1 MMSVRIIGACCM
13 AGLVA
18 ACSDSDSGAYVGY
31 VEAEYVYVAAPQAGW
46 LVSAPRR
53 EGDRV
58 ETGDVLFELDAEQQ
72 AAMLTEAEAR
82 AAQADAQ
89 MRDVGAGAREP
100 EIQALEAQLAEARAR
115 LVEARSERDRWM
127 PLVREG
133 NASKARGDQVT
144 ANYSSAMARV
154 KAAEEEITVAKLG
167 GRDAAQEAAAAAAAA
182 AKAGQAQAEWVLSQ
196 RRVTAKISGQIED
209 VYHREGEFVSAGR
222 PVVSILPPS
231 ALKVRF
237 FAPQED
243 LPLYAVGD
251 EIEVNADGLLAP
263 VTATISY
270 IATEAEF
277 TPPVIYSVGS
287 REKLVFMIEA
297 RLGEDINLRPG
308 LPVDVTP
315 RRSGS

>member
-1 MMSVRIIGACCM
+1 MTARILTIILFLTFLASCT
-13 AGLVA
+13 
-18 ACSDSDSGAYVGY
+18 DSDSGVYVGY
-31 VEAEYVYVAAPQAGW
+31 VEAEYVYVAAPQSGW

-53 EGDRV
+53 EGDQV
-58 ETGDVLFELDAEQQ
+58 EPGDLLFELDADRET
-72 AAMLTEAEAR
+72 AMLAEAEAK

-144 ANYSSAMARV
+144 ANYRSAEARV
-154 KAAEEEITVAKLG
+154 KAAEEAIIVAKLG

-182 AKAGQAQAEWVLSQ
+182 AKAGQAQAEWNLDQ
-196 RRVTAKISGQIED
+196 RRISSKVSGQIED
-209 VYHREGEFVSAGR
+209 VYHREGEFVAAGR

-243 LPLYAVGD
+243 LPNYAIGD
-251 EIEVNADGLLAP
+251 EIDVNADGLSAP
-263 VTATISY
+263 VTATVSY

-287 REKLVFMIEA
+287 REKLVFMMEA
-297 RLGEDINLRPG
+297 RLGDNVSLRPG